1 MNFIAHQ
8 PPWKARN
15 SPPTSLLKAEYG
27 GNWIVGNFDIWRL
40 YLHIFRS
47 VKLLNIRLSENQKK
61 SFTGEIMSIF
71 RDDIFIGKTTL
82 VVGGTSGINL
92 GIAEAIGKLGSNIYV
107 VSRSQDKVESAV
119 NHLKSMGIQVDG
131 ASADVRNY
139 DAIYN
144 AAWSCSE
151 LFGPIDHVISGAAG
165 NFVSPAE
172 QLTSNGFKTVVE
184 IDLIGTF
191 NVCRAALDFL
201 NKDGASIINIS
212 AVQAFTPM
220 AGQAHV
226 CAAKAGIEAL
236 TKVLAIEWGNKAIR
250 VNAIAP
256 GAVGDTE
263 GMRRLTPTDEHEK
276 RYMKHIPLGRY
287 ARIEEIAATAIF
299 LCSSLGENF
308 TGEVIVC
315 DGGQSIL
322 GGGGFKEAWS

>member
-1 MNFIAHQ
+1 MDN
-8 PPWKARN
+8 
-15 SPPTSLLKAEYG
+15 LLQAE
-27 GNWIVGNFDIWRL
+27 VGSGMK
-40 YLHIFRS
+40 IF
-47 VKLLNIRLSENQKK
+47 K
-61 SFTGEIMSIF
+61 
-71 RDDIFIGKTTL
+71 DDIFKDKTTF

-92 GIAEAIGKLGSNIYV
+92 GIAEAIGKLGSNIFV
-107 VSRSQDKVESAV
+107 VSRSKDKVDSAV
-119 NHLKSMGIQVDG
+119 KRLTNIGIMAG
-131 ASADVRNY
+131 GESADVRDY

-144 AAWSCSE
+144 AASSCAE
-151 LFGPIDHVISGAAG
+151 LFGPIDNVISGAAG

-172 QLTSNGFKTVVE
+172 QLTSNGFRTVVD
-184 IDLIGTF
+184 IDLVGTF
-191 NVCRAALDFL
+191 NVCRAAFEFI
-201 NKDGASIINIS
+201 NKAGSSIINIS

-236 TKVLAIEWGNKAIR
+236 TKVLAIEWGNKGIR

-276 RYMKHIPLGRY
+276 RYMRHIPLGRY

-299 LCSSLGENF
+299 LCSSIGENF
-308 TGEVIVC
+308 TGEIVVC

>member
-1 MNFIAHQ
+1 
-8 PPWKARN
+8 
-15 SPPTSLLKAEYG
+15 
-27 GNWIVGNFDIWRL
+27 
-40 YLHIFRS
+40 
-47 VKLLNIRLSENQKK
+47 
-61 SFTGEIMSIF
+61 MSIF
-71 RDDIFIGKTTL
+71 KDHIFQNKTSF

-92 GIAEAIGKLGSNIYV
+92 GIAEALGKLGSNIFV
-107 VSRSQDKVESAV
+107 VSRSQDKVNSAIEK
-119 NHLKSMGIQVDG
+119 LTSMGINANG
-131 ASADVRNY
+131 ASADVRDY

-144 AAWSCSE
+144 AAWMCSE
-151 LFGPIDHVISGAAG
+151 LFGPIDNVISGAAG
-165 NFVSPAE
+165 NFVSPAN
-172 QLTSNGFKTVVE
+172 QLTSNGFKTVVD

-191 NVCRAALDFL
+191 NVCRAAFEFT
-201 NKDGASIINIS
+201 NKNGASIINIS

-236 TKVLAIEWGNKAIR
+236 TKVLAIEWGSKGIR

-263 GMRRLTPTDEHEK
+263 GMRRLTPTDEHER

-299 LCSSLGENF
+299 LCSSIGENF